1 MHLNALWWIS
11 LIFNIRETGMD
22 HDRRSINI
30 YCTRSSAKQFKVLLY
45 ERHGHYRGP
54 PRCNFIHWST
64 QPMIWHLFIS
74 PLCPSKR
81 LYRLFQH
88 TSRTRWNE
96 TKEHTNTDFKH
107 LHTLLLLPPTF
118 PNSAPISSAEELE
131 IPSWNSKLV
140 HIGLVKAGS
149 MTCWWL
155 WTSTEGQ
162 HVLGRCCPWFLS
174 VDDHNSLNS
183 ANSAF
188 WRFDFPS
195 KPYWGDWVLPSP
207 KNKCWNGL
215 ICWPLKRQAPST
227 TMLGVDVSNPWGIKQ
242 SNGTRV
248 GNHGR
253 KLSE

>member
-1 MHLNALWWIS
+1 MGHDSSASLWTAWPLPRSPSLQLHSLINATNDMASLYFTPVPFKKTVQTLPTHFKNALKR
-11 LIFNIRETGMD
+11 NERTHTD
-22 HDRRSINI
+22 TH
-30 YCTRSSAKQFKVLLY
+30 FK
-45 ERHGHYRGP
+45 
-54 PRCNFIHWST
+54 N
-64 QPMIWHLFIS
+64 
-74 PLCPSKR
+74 
-81 LYRLFQH
+81 
-88 TSRTRWNE
+88 
-96 TKEHTNTDFKH
+96 
-107 LHTLLLLPPTF
+107 LHTPLLLPPTF

-149 MTCWWL
+149 INTSAL

-183 ANSAF
+183 ANSAS
-188 WRFDFPS
+188 WRSDFPS
-195 KPYWGDWVLPSP
+195 KPCWGDWVLPSP

-215 ICWPLKRQAPST
+215 ICWPLKRHAPST
-227 TMLGVDVSNPWGIKQ
+227 TMLGVDVSNPSGIKQ